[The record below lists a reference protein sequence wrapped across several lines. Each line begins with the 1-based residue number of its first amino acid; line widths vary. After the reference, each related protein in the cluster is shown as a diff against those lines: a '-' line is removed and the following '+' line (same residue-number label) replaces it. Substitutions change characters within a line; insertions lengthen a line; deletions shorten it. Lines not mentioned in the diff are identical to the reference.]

1 MEKEIDLIYNE
12 ICNGESKYSKGYI
25 NSEIRDIIKKYNV
38 KAYEGGVHT
47 CIVINDELVSY
58 KYDVAQDVCHAL
70 KKQNEES

>member
-1 MEKEIDLIYNE
+1 MKTEIDKIYNE

-38 KAYEGGVHT
+38 KSYEGGVHT
-47 CIVINDELVSY
+47 CIVVNDELVSY